1 MYSLDCKRML
11 SEAAIEVTGPFSL
24 LSEEAQIRVTDDALT
39 GMMKFITDKYNQLDF
54 SEIEKSAGDIKKF
67 RYNDMIWDNTDILCE
82 IYEKYESE
90 DPGAHKYM
98 DVCRSIRRVHQHLI
112 DRRADYSAL
121 YQSGNGLV
129 QLLYVS
135 LVSSMVYCIG
145 VLVSNTIRFV
155 TTEQGTDCEVLFDEI
170 PSTIKNVH
178 IKNIQ
183 AAAADIESIDKV
195 LDSYRS
201 EGTGRALRESV
212 SLATVAGAVLGV
224 GVVFILIPRI
234 IVLIR
239 EIIYSIYFLRVKVS
253 DMLGVQASLINTNIE
268 SLEAGRGTKK
278 IIARQ
283 RRIADT
289 LTRWQGRI
297 AVKMDSNNTLVA
309 MQKRKENATLR
320 VNADS
325 PLVQEPGSG
334 GTGALM
340 L

>member
-1 MYSLDCKRML
+1 M
-11 SEAAIEVTGPFSL
+11 
-24 LSEEAQIRVTDDALT
+24 
-39 GMMKFITDKYNQLDF
+39 
-54 SEIEKSAGDIKKF
+54 
-67 RYNDMIWDNTDILCE
+67 
-82 IYEKYESE
+82 
-90 DPGAHKYM
+90 
-98 DVCRSIRRVHQHLI
+98 
-112 DRRADYSAL
+112 
-121 YQSGNGLV
+121 
-129 QLLYVS
+129 
-135 LVSSMVYCIG
+135 
-145 VLVSNTIRFV
+145 

-183 AAAADIESIDKV
+183 AAAADIESIEKV

-289 LTRWQGRI
+289 LTKWQGRI

-320 VNADS
+320 VNSDS